1 MTASATVMR
10 RQRVVMALLAVFVHT
25 ASVAVAGRLRL
36 VPHAVALIGALCPML
51 TASTADIVEFGREAT
66 MDLGPGILA
75 ARLIR
80 TTSPAHS
87 LHELA
92 IPGSE
97 QRVRAHMARVAL
109 TNPMWVTRIARV
121 IRAGRILW
129 IFRIGRIRRIA
140 RAGRTG

>member
-1 MTASATVMR
+1 MTTSATVMC
-10 RQRVVMALLAVFVHT
+10 RQRVVMVLPAVFVHT
-25 ASVAVAGRLRL
+25 AGVAVAGSLRL
-36 VPHAVALIGALCPML
+36 APHAVALVGTRCPML

-80 TTSPAHS
+80 TTSPARPV
-87 LHELA
+87 HELA
-92 IPGSE
+92 IPGAE

-109 TNPMWVTRIARV
+109 TNPVWVTRITGV

-129 IFRIGRIRRIA
+129 IFRICRV
-140 RAGRTG
+140 GRTG